1 MRKIAKLL
9 LTSLL
14 LLGVLWTIDV
24 IRDRQTLSRELIRL
38 HVVANSDS
46 EEDQAIKLRVRD
58 AVTAYLQENMSGIT
72 DQETA
77 TLFLQQHIPE
87 LTQTAN
93 QALEI
98 AGSADRAEITL
109 AREAFPTRQYDTFSL
124 PAGVY
129 ESLRIRIGAAE
140 GKNWWCVV
148 FPSLCFQAVGEDF
161 TDTAAGAGFD
171 ESLTGAL
178 KGEETYQ
185 VRFFFLDCLG
195 WLQNFFE
202 QF

>member
-14 LLGVLWTIDV
+14 LLAILWAVDV
-24 IRDRQTLSRELIRL
+24 YHDRQTLSNNLIRL

-46 EEDQAIKLRVRD
+46 REDQTVKLLVRD
-58 AVTAYLQENMSGIT
+58 AVTQYVNENLSDIT
-72 DQETA
+72 DKDVAMT
-77 TLFLQQHIPE
+77 FLQQHIPE
-87 LTQTAN
+87 LTETAN
-93 QALEI
+93 QALAEV
-98 AGSADRAEITL
+98 GSSHRAEITL
-109 AREAFPTRQYDTFSL
+109 TREAFPKREYDTFSL

-129 ESLRIRIGAAE
+129 ESLRIRIGDAE

-171 ESLTGAL
+171 EPLTGAL
-178 KGEETYQ
+178 EGEKPYQ
-185 VRFFFLDCLG
+185 VRFFLLDCLG
-195 WLQNFFE
+195 WLQNFFH
-202 QF
+202 QL